1 MEVFENVAGSVL
13 VVPGGTLRV
22 SDVDSV
28 VPSVVNASIEGRVL
42 ILLSNLAEVGD
53 MSMLEVTEEFVLMD
67 SVGVTVALTVVVIVL
82 VILEVKTLVVG
93 TVMVLGVE
101 NNDLGG
107 YEDVFIDSSA
117 TGMVA
122 VVLGIDNRV
131 ELCVVKVVKAVLLSF
146 GGEDFV

>member
-53 MSMLEVTEEFVLMD
+53 TSMLEVTEEFVLMD
-67 SVGVTVALTVVVIVL
+67 TVGVTVALTVVVIVL

-117 TGMVA
+117 TGMVV

>member
-53 MSMLEVTEEFVLMD
+53 TSMLEVTEEFVLMD
-67 SVGVTVALTVVVIVL
+67 TVGVTVALTVVVIVL
-82 VILEVKTLVVG
+82 VILEVETLVVG

-117 TGMVA
+117 TGMVV

>member
-13 VVPGGTLRV
+13 VVPGGTLWV

-53 MSMLEVTEEFVLMD
+53 TSMLEVTEEFVLMD
-67 SVGVTVALTVVVIVL
+67 TVGVTVALTVVVIVL
-82 VILEVKTLVVG
+82 VILEVETLVVG

>member
-13 VVPGGTLRV
+13 VVPGGTLWV

-53 MSMLEVTEEFVLMD
+53 TSMLEVTEEFVLMD
-67 SVGVTVALTVVVIVL
+67 TVGVTVALTVVVIVL

>member
-53 MSMLEVTEEFVLMD
+53 TSMLEVTEEFVLMD

>member
-13 VVPGGTLRV
+13 VVPGGTLWV

-53 MSMLEVTEEFVLMD
+53 TSMLEVTEEFVLMD
-67 SVGVTVALTVVVIVL
+67 TVGVTVALTVVVIVL
-82 VILEVKTLVVG
+82 VILEVETLVVG

-107 YEDVFIDSSA
+107 FEDVFIDSSA

>member
-53 MSMLEVTEEFVLMD
+53 TSMLEVTEEFVLMD
-67 SVGVTVALTVVVIVL
+67 TVGVTVALTVVVIVL
-82 VILEVKTLVVG
+82 VILEVETLVVG

>member
-53 MSMLEVTEEFVLMD
+53 TSMLEVTEEFVLMD
-67 SVGVTVALTVVVIVL
+67 TVGVTVALTVVVIVL

-107 YEDVFIDSSA
+107 FEDVFIDSSA

>member
-53 MSMLEVTEEFVLMD
+53 TSMLEVTEEFVLMD
-67 SVGVTVALTVVVIVL
+67 TVGVTVALTVVVIVL